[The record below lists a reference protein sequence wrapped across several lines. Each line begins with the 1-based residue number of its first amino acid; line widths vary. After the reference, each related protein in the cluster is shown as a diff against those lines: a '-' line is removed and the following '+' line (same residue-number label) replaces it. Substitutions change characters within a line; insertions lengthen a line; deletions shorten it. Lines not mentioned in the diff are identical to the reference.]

1 MQKFGM
7 GKLDLLLNPL
17 AFSFSFFSFFVF
29 SEIPALVC
37 ITYLFNVISVMT
49 STSFSLNT
57 LHLPEVK
64 KMLKKTD
71 EILTGKVGFQL
82 LNSLTFFVLKI
93 SHYGK

>member
-17 AFSFSFFSFFVF
+17 AFSFFFFVF